1 MASTTWRANLAIVSK
16 FEREHTAAAAYDIA
30 AVARFGRLAYHNYQL
45 SAAEFAAI
53 AAAPAAHSP
62 VPAPSSA
69 QPAAAVRRTAAAAAA
84 AVRRTAAPASA
95 IPRTLVDGQRR
106 HAPYLV
112 ATPSGER
119 ARG

>member
-53 AAAPAAHSP
+53 AAAPAA
-62 VPAPSSA
+62 
-69 QPAAAVRRTAAAAAA
+69 
-84 AVRRTAAPASA
+84 PASA